1 MSLKKLIVASLLV
14 VFTSAG
20 YCYLFVPAA
29 DAKQP
34 TSFANVPTSE
44 FSGYGPVDRIINI
57 KIKEDEVAKNDQD
70 AVKIKTLVTMPF
82 DYDEN
87 LDYKWILTENIQLK
101 EGILTGQIKNLKANK
116 PIAVEIFVTGF
127 SSLSNRQVIFQI
139 SGVKNGRRIFADG
152 IIASQKEKTFE
163 DIVQNVEK
171 IKAAKAQEEEN

>member
-1 MSLKKLIVASLLV
+1 MSLNKLIVASLLV

-20 YCYLFVPAA
+20 YCYLFIPATEV
-29 DAKQP
+29 KQP
-34 TSFANVPTSE
+34 TTFSNVPTSE

-57 KIKEDEVAKNDQD
+57 KIKEDEIAKNDQD
-70 AVKIKTLVTMPF
+70 PIKIKTKITMPF
-82 DYDEN
+82 DYDET
-87 LDYKWILTENIQLK
+87 LDYKWILTENVQLT
-101 EGILTGQIKNLKANK
+101 EGNLTGQIKNLKANK
-116 PIAVEIFVTGF
+116 PVSVEIYVTGF
-127 SSLSNRQVIFQI
+127 SNLANRQVIFQI